1 VIYTDLAFL
10 EGVVT
15 RCEVRRGRRFHD
27 EVLEYTMRGRNIADV
42 LAMSVHDALG
52 FFDRDNRG
60 DRPIIDIL
68 QRLSD
73 VGLGYLSVGQALP
86 TLSGGERLRLKLA
99 LELGNSGQVYVL
111 DEPTTGVHAADVQ
124 GLIGV
129 LDLLVDGGSTVI
141 VIEHNLGVVARA
153 D

>member
-1 VIYTDLAFL
+1 
-10 EGVVT
+10 
-15 RCEVRRGRRFHD
+15 
-27 EVLEYTMRGRNIADV
+27 
-42 LAMSVHDALG
+42 MSVHDALG